1 MSRRAPGDAT
11 RAKHLIVTADD
22 FGLSREV
29 NEAVELAHSDGILSA
44 ASLMVAGD
52 AAADAVARAHRLPRL
67 GVGLHLVLVDGR
79 PVLPPEQLP
88 ALVDADGRFPR
99 DPLRAGVRL
108 FCRRGARAQ
117 AAAEIRAQLA
127 AFHATGLALDHL
139 NTHHHFHLHPTVQ
152 ALLLDLACEQRL
164 PPLRLPVEPPGG
176 AWRSDPAETLRRW
189 LAWSFHGLRTRALRR
204 RLRAAGVA
212 CNDACFGIWDSGR
225 MDRAR
230 LAAAIAALPDGV
242 SEIYCHP
249 ATRRSADQPAS
260 YQPVAELAALR
271 DPTIRDLLARL
282 GVRPVRFADLGAT

>member
-1 MSRRAPGDAT
+1 MSRRPPGDAT

-22 FGLSREV
+22 FGLSQAV
-29 NEAVELAHSDGILSA
+29 NEAVELAHTDGILSA

-52 AAADAVARAHRLPRL
+52 AAADAVARAR
-67 GVGLHLVLVDGR
+67 
-79 PVLPPEQLP
+79 
-88 ALVDADGRFPR
+88 
-99 DPLRAGVRL
+99 
-108 FCRRGARAQ
+108 Q

-127 AFHATGLALDHL
+127 AFHATGLAVDHL
-139 NTHHHFHLHPTVQ
+139 NPPPHFHLHPTVQ
-152 ALLLDLACEQRL
+152 TLLLDLAREQRL

-176 AWRSDPAETLRRW
+176 AWRTDPAETLRRW